1 MLIDIELKNKLYNDP
16 SKIVSDGDKILS
28 GEVNYII

>member
-1 MLIDIELKNKLYNDP
+1 MPQLKNQPDIVP
-16 SKIVSDGDKILS
+16 PKIVYPPSDGDKILS